1 MTGPLPHKVLTPGGA
16 RKPPSDFLPKIAQ
29 FLSACYQIK
38 PQKEQNATASSR
50 YIFGL
55 GVEFFGV
62 LLTPGT
68 RLNGHL
74 TRTMKLKTW
83 PKMCSA
89 LLRTQLLSV
98 ENTDIC

>member
-1 MTGPLPHKVLTPGGA
+1 MLPDKTA
-16 RKPPSDFLPKIAQ
+16 KRK
-29 FLSACYQIK
+29 
-38 PQKEQNATASSR
+38 NATASPR

-55 GVEFFGV
+55 GVELFGV
-62 LLTPGT
+62 FLTPGT

-83 PKMCSA
+83 PEMCSA

-98 ENTDIC
+98 ENIFVRISEVLDINI